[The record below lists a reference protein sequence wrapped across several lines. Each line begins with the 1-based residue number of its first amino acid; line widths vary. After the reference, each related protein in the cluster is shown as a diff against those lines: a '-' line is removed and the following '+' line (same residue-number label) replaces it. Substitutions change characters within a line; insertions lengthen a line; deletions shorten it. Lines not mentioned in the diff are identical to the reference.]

1 MKFPKEFKATDWNEL
16 QARANAGILAQG
28 KNIRITQTEY
38 GQIVSDS
45 GESGTT
51 HPWFTEVAWDSE
63 YEEKMTGEKGRW
75 TANITP
81 GFING
86 DDPVYPIPADETEL
100 DGLKGSN
107 GQSFVG
113 RVAEGTKLL
122 PLCLGP
128 KIRLHRFKKPDRIP
142 AYLKELGAYDP
153 VSAVK
158 TVETASGISILANNQ
173 EEDDPAKK
181 RAVMKCDIWL
191 SVARPSLQMNADV
204 QGNLLL
210 GQVVDYSATY
220 NYNTVSQYGTRAR
233 IQTGPES
240 PTTKSSPKTGLL
252 GFGIGGGVSED
263 TSQDYLLICTV
274 WMLSPEG
281 GAAIDPPQQPGSD
294 WLPIVQHKLFW
305 NLRHATMNPPP
316 FNYTQSPVVNAGLAA
331 FVGRYTVAPM
341 ATLGALNAEADRIFT
356 SVFNSK
362 TNDGLFWSI

>member
-1 MKFPKEFKATDWNEL
+1 MKFPKQFKATDWNEL

-28 KNIRITQTEY
+28 KNIRITQTEQ
-38 GQIVSDS
+38 GQIVSDI
-45 GESGTT
+45 GESGVG

-63 YEEKMTGEKGRW
+63 YVEELTGEKGKW

-86 DDPVYPIPADETEL
+86 DDPVYRVPADETEL
-100 DGLKGSN
+100 EGLKGSN
-107 GQSFVG
+107 GQSSVG
-113 RVAEGTKLL
+113 RVSEEYKQL

-153 VSAVK
+153 VSTVK
-158 TVETASGISILANNQ
+158 TVETNAGISLLLNNQ

-191 SVARPSLQMNADV
+191 SVARPSLQMNADI

-210 GQVVDYSATY
+210 GQIVDYSATY
-220 NYNTVSQYGTRAR
+220 NFNTVSQLGTRAR
-233 IQTGPES
+233 ILTGPES
-240 PTTKSSPKTGLL
+240 PTTKAAPQTGLL
-252 GFGIGGGVSED
+252 GFAVGGTVAED
-263 TSQDYLLICTV
+263 DSQDNLLICTV

-281 GAAIDPPQQPGSD
+281 GAAEATPQQPESD
-294 WLPIVQHKLFW
+294 WFPVVQHKLFW
-305 NLRHATMNPPP
+305 NLRHATNNPPP

-341 ATLGALNAEADRIFT
+341 ATIGALNAEADRIFT
-356 SVFNSK
+356 GVFNSK
-362 TNDGLFWSI
+362 TNNGIFWSI